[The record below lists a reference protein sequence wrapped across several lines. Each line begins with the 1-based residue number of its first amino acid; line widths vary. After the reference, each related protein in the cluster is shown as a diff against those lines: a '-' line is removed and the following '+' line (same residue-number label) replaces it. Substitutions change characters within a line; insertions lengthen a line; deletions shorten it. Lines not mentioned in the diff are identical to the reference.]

1 MRHKGRGG
9 VSTYLEVFL
18 LIGVAVGGSAIVMSA
33 ASRFLGPLGGAG
45 VAVEEAAIRQGADAA
60 FETLVVVNTGGSAFS
75 SFVVSTAQSPGGATF
90 CYALSDPSGGA
101 PITSTCPA
109 MQAGPGSFQVD
120 YPLKPGAGVE
130 VELLMAGG
138 AFSVGSE
145 HLVTVTASTGSQES
159 VGALVVAA

>member
-1 MRHKGRGG
+1 M
-9 VSTYLEVFL
+9 STYLEVFL

-33 ASRFLGPLGGAG
+33 ASRFLGPMGGAG

-101 PITSTCPA
+101 PIASTCPA